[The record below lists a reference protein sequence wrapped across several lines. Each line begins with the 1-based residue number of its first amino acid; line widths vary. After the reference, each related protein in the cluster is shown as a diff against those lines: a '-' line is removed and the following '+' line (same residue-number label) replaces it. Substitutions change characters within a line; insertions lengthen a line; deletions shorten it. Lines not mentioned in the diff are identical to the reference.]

1 MDNSPANAK
10 KLSSDIQSILNL
22 VESDL
27 LRVNSSIQAQLN
39 SDVALI
45 NQLGA
50 YIIQAGGKRLRPV
63 SLLLAARACS
73 PSSEELNQEFIDL
86 AAIIEFIHTATLLH
100 DDVVD
105 ESSQRRGQNTANAV
119 WGNAASVLV
128 GDFLYS
134 RSFQMMVDVGSMRV
148 MEILSQTTNQIAEGE
163 VMQLLNIGAAETTE
177 KQYFSTIKNKTAI
190 LFASAAQLAAVQFQQ
205 SQKVEA
211 ALYEFGLNL
220 GIAFQLCDDVLD
232 YVADAK
238 TMGKNI
244 GDDLAE
250 GKPTLPIINAIERAT
265 KADKQVLIDAIDKAD
280 RNKLDAVLSI
290 IESTGSMGYT
300 TRKAKEHAQLA
311 KNCLAHLPES
321 VYRTALYDLADFSV
335 ARVF

>member
-1 MDNSPANAK
+1 MH
-10 KLSSDIQSILNL
+10 
-22 VESDL
+22 
-27 LRVNSSIQAQLN
+27 RVNSSIQTQLN

-63 SLLLAARACS
+63 SLLLAARACVPNS
-73 PSSEELNQEFIDL
+73 KTLNQEFIDL

-105 ESSQRRGQNTANAV
+105 ESSQRRGQDTANEV

-163 VMQLLNIGAAETTE
+163 VMQLLNIGAAATSEE
-177 KQYFSTIKNKTAI
+177 QYFSTIKNKTAI

-205 SQKVEA
+205 SKKVEA
-211 ALYEFGLNL
+211 SLYDYGLNL

-232 YVADAK
+232 YISDAE
-238 TMGKNI
+238 TMGKNV

-250 GKPTLPIINAIERAT
+250 GKPTLPIINAIERT
-265 KADKQVLIDAIDKAD
+265 TGKDKQILIDAIDNAD

-311 KNCLAHLPES
+311 KDCLASLPES
-321 VYRTALYDLADFSV
+321 VYRNALYDLADFSV

>member
-1 MDNSPANAK
+1 MNKQSANNSKVPA
-10 KLSSDIQSILNL
+10 DIQSVLTL
-22 VESDL
+22 VEQDML
-27 LRVNSSIQAQLN
+27 NVNASIQSQLD

-63 SLLLAARACS
+63 SLLLAARACV
-73 PSSEELNQEFIDL
+73 PDTEHLNKEFIDL

-105 ESSQRRGQNTANAV
+105 ESSQRRGKDTANEI

-148 MEILSQTTNQIAEGE
+148 MEILSKTTNQIAEGE

-177 KQYFSTIKNKTAI
+177 EQYFSTIQNKTAI

-205 SQKVEA
+205 SQKVET
-211 ALYEFGLNL
+211 ALYDYGLNL

-232 YVADAK
+232 YVADAE
-238 TMGKNI
+238 TMGKNV

-265 KADKQVLIDAIDKAD
+265 GEDKQILINAINNAD
-280 RNKLDAVLSI
+280 RNKLESVLNI

-300 TRKAKEHAQLA
+300 TRQAKEHASKA
-311 KNCLAHLPES
+311 KECLVSLPDS
-321 VYRTALYDLADFSV
+321 VYRDALYDLADFSV
-335 ARVF
+335 SRVF

>member
-1 MDNSPANAK
+1 MDKHIAK
-10 KLSSDIQSILNL
+10 TSSKRTDIHSIIAL
-22 VESDL
+22 VEADMSL
-27 LRVNSSIQAQLN
+27 VNHSIQAQLT
-39 SDVALI
+39 SDVVLI

-63 SLLLAARACS
+63 SLLLAARACV
-73 PSSEELNQEFIDL
+73 PEVKELKKEFTDL

-105 ESSQRRGQNTANAV
+105 ESSQRRGKDTANEV

-148 MEILSQTTNQIAEGE
+148 MEILSKTTNQIAEGE

-177 KQYFSTIKNKTAI
+177 EQYFSTIENKTAI

-205 SQKVEA
+205 SHKVET
-211 ALYEFGLNL
+211 ALYNYGLNL

-238 TMGKNI
+238 TIGKNV

-250 GKPTLPIINAIERAT
+250 GKPTLPIINAIERST
-265 KADKQVLIDAIDKAD
+265 GKDQKTLIDAIDNAD
-280 RNKLDAVLSI
+280 RSKLDSVLKI

-300 TRKAKEHAQLA
+300 TRKAKEHAQKA
-311 KNCLAHLPES
+311 KESLDSLPAS
-321 VYRTALYDLADFSV
+321 QYRDALCDLADFSV
-335 ARVF
+335 SRVF

>member
-1 MDNSPANAK
+1 MNTQTANIK
-10 KLSSDIQSILNL
+10 KSSIDIQSLLSL
-22 VESDL
+22 VEADM
-27 LRVNSSIQAQLN
+27 LRVNDSIQAQLN

-45 NQLGA
+45 NQLGT

-63 SLLLAARACS
+63 SLLLSARACA
-73 PSSEELNQEFIDL
+73 PSTKELNQEFIDL

-105 ESSQRRGQNTANAV
+105 ESSQRRGQNTANEV

-134 RSFQMMVDVGSMRV
+134 RSFQMMVDVSSMRV

-163 VMQLLNIGAAETTE
+163 VMQLLNIGAAETSE
-177 KQYFSTIKNKTAI
+177 EQYFSTIKNKTAI
-190 LFASAAQLAAVQFQQ
+190 LFASAAQLASVQLQQ
-205 SQKVEA
+205 SQKIET
-211 ALYEFGLNL
+211 ALYDYGLNL

-232 YVADAK
+232 YVAEAE
-238 TMGKNI
+238 TMGKSV

-265 KADKQVLIDAIDKAD
+265 EADKQVLIDAIDNAD
-280 RNKLDAVLSI
+280 RNKLHAVLRI

-311 KNCLAHLPES
+311 KNCLANLPES